1 MEFSTLQ
8 VSFGFNLSC
17 SNSSLA
23 ELTEHFQS
31 TDQRHFN
38 LNVLTQTT
46 SDTKLKHA
54 EIRKLLNLLFYIVAI
69 GFVLFELVIVFYS
82 SFFLSFFLVLVP
94 LFLSNTVLNTT
105 YFTV

>member
-1 MEFSTLQ
+1 MKVSTLYRY
-8 VSFGFNLSC
+8 SFGFNLSF

-31 TDQRHFN
+31 TDQRYFN

-54 EIRKLLNLLFYIVAI
+54 EIRKLIIVLFYLVAV
-69 GFVLFELVIVFYS
+69 GFVLFELGIVFLF
-82 SFFLSFFLVLVP
+82 FFLSFVSF
-94 LFLSNTVLNTT
+94 FS
-105 YFTV
+105 

>member
-1 MEFSTLQ
+1 MFYPIQ
-8 VSFGFNLSC
+8 VSFGFNLSF

-31 TDQRHFN
+31 TDQRHFHLN
-38 LNVLTQTT
+38 LLTQTT

-54 EIRKLLNLLFYIVAI
+54 KISCI
-69 GFVLFELVIVFYS
+69 LFELVIVFYS
-82 SFFLSFFLVLVP
+82 SFFLVLVP